1 MSYQKMIAFGRI
13 TKDIELKQSKAGKPF
28 CNFSI
33 AVNRAFEKDKADF
46 FQCMAFGKTAEYID
60 KYASKGSQILIEG
73 SVQIDEYEGKYYT
86 KIMVQQAS
94 LIGNRQDQN
103 AQSNQAEVHVEEFEE
118 VKEEPKKSVARIKR
132 ELAEKKNEFE
142 VNEED
147 MPF

>member
-1 MSYQKMIAFGRI
+1 MNKFIGLGRL
-13 TKDIELKQSKAGKPF
+13 TKDPELKQSKAGKPF

-94 LIGNRQDQN
+94 LIGNRQD
-103 AQSNQAEVHVEEFEE
+103 AQSNQDNLHVEDFEE
-118 VKEEPKKSVARIKR
+118 VEEPKKSVAQIKR

-142 VNEED
+142 VD
-147 MPF
+147 ISDIPF

>member
-1 MSYQKMIAFGRI
+1 MNKFIGLARLV
-13 TKDIELKQSKAGKPF
+13 KDPELKQSKAGKPF

-103 AQSNQAEVHVEEFEE
+103 AQSNQAEVHVEEFES
-118 VKEEPKKSVARIKR
+118 EEPKKSVAQIKR
-132 ELAEKKNEFE
+132 EREAQKNEFNVE
-142 VNEED
+142 AED
-147 MPF
+147 LPF

>member
-1 MSYQKMIAFGRI
+1 MFGRL
-13 TKDIELKQSKAGKPF
+13 TKDVELKQSKAGKAF
-28 CNFSI
+28 CNFSV

-60 KYASKGSQILIEG
+60 KYASKGSQILVEG

-103 AQSNQAEVHVEEFEE
+103 AQSNQDNLHIEDFEE
-118 VKEEPKKSVARIKR
+118 VEEPKKSVAQIKR
-132 ELAEKKNEFE
+132 ELAEKKNEFS
-142 VNEED
+142 VSEED

>member
-1 MSYQKMIAFGRI
+1 MNKFIGLARLV
-13 TKDIELKQSKAGKPF
+13 KDPELKQSKAGKPF

-86 KIMVQQAS
+86 KIMVQQAN

-118 VKEEPKKSVARIKR
+118 VKEEPKKSVAQIKR
-132 ELAEKKNEFE
+132 ELAEKKSEFE
-142 VNEED
+142 VD
-147 MPF
+147 LDSMPF

>member
-1 MSYQKMIAFGRI
+1 MNKFIGLGRL
-13 TKDIELKQSKAGKPF
+13 TKDAELKQSKAGKPF

-94 LIGNRQDQN
+94 LIGNRQD
-103 AQSNQAEVHVEEFEE
+103 AQSNQAEVNNDLHIEDFQE
-118 VKEEPKKSVARIKR
+118 VEEPKKSVAQIKR
-132 ELAEKKNEFE
+132 ELAEKKGEFE
-142 VNEED
+142 VDISD

>member
-1 MSYQKMIAFGRI
+1 MNKFIGLGRL
-13 TKDIELKQSKAGKPF
+13 TKDAELKQSKAGKPF

-60 KYASKGSQILIEG
+60 KYASKGSQILVEG

-103 AQSNQAEVHVEEFEE
+103 AQSNQDNLHVEVEEFES
-118 VKEEPKKSVARIKR
+118 EEPKKSVAQIKR

-142 VNEED
+142 VD
-147 MPF
+147 ISDIPF

>member
-1 MSYQKMIAFGRI
+1 MNKFIGFGRL
-13 TKDIELKQSKAGKPF
+13 TKDPELKQSKAGKPF

-94 LIGNRQDQN
+94 LIGNRQD
-103 AQSNQAEVHVEEFEE
+103 AQSNQAEVQVEEFET
-118 VKEEPKKSVARIKR
+118 EEPKKSVAQIKK
-132 ELAEKKNEFE
+132 ELAEKKSEFE
-142 VNEED
+142 VD
-147 MPF
+147 LDSMPF

>member
-1 MSYQKMIAFGRI
+1 MNKFIGLSRLV
-13 TKDIELKQSKAGKPF
+13 KDPELKQSKAGKPF

-60 KYASKGSQILIEG
+60 KYASKGSQILVEG

-94 LIGNRQDQN
+94 LIGNRQD
-103 AQSNQAEVHVEEFEE
+103 AQSNKAEVHVEVEEFES
-118 VKEEPKKSVARIKR
+118 EEPKKSVAQIKR

-142 VNEED
+142 VD
-147 MPF
+147 LDSMPF

>member
-1 MSYQKMIAFGRI
+1 MNKFIGLGRL
-13 TKDIELKQSKAGKPF
+13 TKDAELKQSKAGKPF

-33 AVNRAFEKDKADF
+33 ALNRAFEKDKADF

-94 LIGNRQDQN
+94 LIGNRQD
-103 AQSNQAEVHVEEFEE
+103 AQSNQDNLHVEDFEE
-118 VKEEPKKSVARIKR
+118 IEEPKKSVAQIKR
-132 ELAEKKNEFE
+132 ELAEKKGEFE
-142 VNEED
+142 VD
-147 MPF
+147 ISDIPF

>member
-1 MSYQKMIAFGRI
+1 MNKFIGLARLV
-13 TKDIELKQSKAGKPF
+13 KDPELKQSKAGKPF

-60 KYASKGSQILIEG
+60 KYASKGSQILVEG

-94 LIGNRQDQN
+94 LIGNRQD
-103 AQSNQAEVHVEEFEE
+103 AQSNQDNLHVEDFEE
-118 VKEEPKKSVARIKR
+118 IEEPKKSVAQIKK
-132 ELAEKKNEFE
+132 ELAEKKGEFE
-142 VNEED
+142 VDISD

>member
-1 MSYQKMIAFGRI
+1 MNKFIGLARLV
-13 TKDIELKQSKAGKPF
+13 KDPELKQSKVGKPF

-94 LIGNRQDQN
+94 LIGNRQD
-103 AQSNQAEVHVEEFEE
+103 AQSNQAEVHVEVEEFES
-118 VKEEPKKSVARIKR
+118 EEPKKSVAQIKK
-132 ELAEKKNEFE
+132 ELAEKKSEFE
-142 VNEED
+142 VD
-147 MPF
+147 LDSMPF

>member
-1 MSYQKMIAFGRI
+1 MNKFIGLGRL
-13 TKDIELKQSKAGKPF
+13 TKDAELKQSKAGKPF

-33 AVNRAFEKDKADF
+33 ALNRAFEKDKADF

-94 LIGNRQDQN
+94 LIGNRQD
-103 AQSNQAEVHVEEFEE
+103 AQSNQDNLHVEDFEE
-118 VKEEPKKSVARIKR
+118 IEEPKKSVAQIKR
-132 ELAEKKNEFE
+132 ELAEKKNEFS
-142 VNEED
+142 VSEED

>member
-1 MSYQKMIAFGRI
+1 MNKFIGLARLV
-13 TKDIELKQSKAGKPF
+13 KDPELKQSKAGKPF

-103 AQSNQAEVHVEEFEE
+103 AQSNQAEVQVEEFET
-118 VKEEPKKSVARIKR
+118 EEPKKSVAQIKK
-132 ELAEKKNEFE
+132 ELAEKKGEFE
-142 VNEED
+142 VDISD